1 VGTITAGYEWVLQ
14 ETEVE
19 RLLELSLPAL
29 TRGFASKRLIR
40 KGVPIK
46 TPTYTVDGHLVW
58 GATARIVEQLLARLA
73 PLL

>member
-1 VGTITAGYEWVLQ
+1 M
-14 ETEVE
+14 
-19 RLLELSLPAL
+19 LELSLADL
-29 TRGFASKRLIR
+29 VRGFESKRLIR

-58 GATARIVEQLLARLA
+58 GATARMVQLLLERLR